1 MNCKRLTG
9 HGQDE
14 MLFHCDSCHKNSLLD
29 TYDVLTAADDLHC
42 PLCGANAD
50 YLTVANEGANFKL
63 KDGEAGPRTRYVS
76 EEYISAAQHKVI
88 AKAEDET
95 AALDYIK
102 SALVLDCCE
111 EIISNDG
118 QVVTDKEKQVIIA
131 RLLIKALAMFDDYEM
146 QESVKHLNDE
156 KHDEH
161 TELLLKLIDH
171 EYDKLRQERK
181 DNDFLKKVTH
191 NDDDD

>member
-1 MNCKRLTG
+1 MMK
-9 HGQDE
+9 DE
-14 MLFHCDSCHKNSLLD
+14 
-29 TYDVLTAADDLHC
+29 
-42 PLCGANAD
+42 
-50 YLTVANEGANFKL
+50 TVKIIQKA
-63 KDGEAGPRTRYVS
+63 
-76 EEYISAAQHKVI
+76 I
-88 AKAEDET
+88 AKADDET

-111 EIISNDG
+111 EIIENDG
-118 QVVTDKEKQVIIA
+118 QIVTDKEKQVIIA
-131 RLLIKALAMFDDYEM
+131 RLLIKALSMFDDYEM
-146 QESVKHLNDE
+146 QELVKHLNDE

-171 EYDKLRQERK
+171 EYDKLRQEHK

>member
-1 MNCKRLTG
+1 MK
-9 HGQDE
+9 D
-14 MLFHCDSCHKNSLLD
+14 K
-29 TYDVLTAADDLHC
+29 
-42 PLCGANAD
+42 
-50 YLTVANEGANFKL
+50 TV
-63 KDGEAGPRTRYVS
+63 
-76 EEYISAAQHKVI
+76 KVIQKAI
-88 AKAEDET
+88 AKADDET
-95 AALDYIK
+95 IALDYIK

-131 RLLIKALAMFDDYEM
+131 RLLIKALTMFDDYEM

-156 KHDEH
+156 KLDEH

-171 EYDKLRQERK
+171 EFNKLRQERK